1 MKRRQTYHAQG
12 AAVIR
17 LAHPHAKYYNGLANR
32 PQSRTAL
39 QELIIHY
46 NADLGLSVQDASSPG
61 SVPKLQATAEEE
73 ALEAAADF
81 QSTVFRA
88 SVGSSVDS
96 ESESDGGEDVPSTW
110 ETITEHAPFTKHP
123 SADDI
128 PYIGADAQSESEE
141 DNAPSQGNLAE
152 TNTNQSNN
160 VLLTA
165 QFLRTP
171 LRCHRPLPVI
181 RVLQARP
188 ALSSSTD
195 RCPQFV

>member
-1 MKRRQTYHAQG
+1 MFCCNRDAKPQ
-12 AAVIR
+12 
-17 LAHPHAKYYNGLANR
+17 PHNCCVYMIPNTPFIPQYQVGPAFR
-32 PQSRTAL
+32 PQCHLHILMGNLWTVSAERRSTSRVVVQFLT
-39 QELIIHY
+39 LIS
-46 NADLGLSVQDASSPG
+46 LLS
-61 SVPKLQATAEEE
+61 
-73 ALEAAADF
+73 
-81 QSTVFRA
+81 A

-123 SADDI
+123 SADNI

-181 RVLQARP
+181 RVLQARL